1 MTLAQRNVLSVFL
14 HLRCWQDGDVIQT
27 DQRRNSV
34 HQHPSRVPFGI
45 SGIHDVS
52 KVHQAGFAD
61 ARKISKARRFLRS
74 QQLSESHSVRRG
86 KSTHLLDKTIVESRC
101 PLAFASLDDSAQIAF
116 RGIPDCFLTKLVIGF
131 AIGFNLQEGNK
142 GSYGDYRQS
151 CRYSA
156 FHQGHVDTPI
166 MSSRRPASVL
176 KTGTLLF
183 RKCCGPIWPTRRLPS
198 KWRPGLTGL
207 SYD

>member
-1 MTLAQRNVLSVFL
+1 MILAQGNVLSVFL
-14 HLRCWQDGDVIQT
+14 HLRCWQDGDVIQA
-27 DQRRNSV
+27 DQRGNSV

-52 KVHQAGFAD
+52 KVHQAGFAN

-101 PLAFASLDDSAQIAF
+101 RLAFACLDDSAQIALS
-116 RGIPDCFLTKLVIGF
+116 RIPNGFLTKLVIDF
-131 AIGFNLQEGNK
+131 AVGFNLQECNK
-142 GSYGDYRQS
+142 GSCCDYHEC

-156 FHQGHVDTPI
+156 FYPGHVDTSI
-166 MSSRRPASVL
+166 MSSRRPAS
-176 KTGTLLF
+176 
-183 RKCCGPIWPTRRLPS
+183 
-198 KWRPGLTGL
+198 GLENRNTAI
-207 SYD
+207 